1 MPVPYTFANATTAIP
16 LSQLDN
22 NFATAI
28 TIGNTAVQLGNTITT
43 LNNVTAVNVTI
54 SSVSTAITAAQ
65 GGTGQTSLTANNVII
80 GNGTGSVTFVA
91 PGTAGNVLS
100 SNGTT
105 WVSTAAASSGFPITL
120 GNTSIAA
127 SSTTTAV
134 GNLTINN
141 ANVASGLVNASN
153 VTSTTTMSA
162 SGNAFM
168 TIATLTD
175 GATITPNF
183 GANNNFTVTLG
194 GNRTLANATNLTAGQ
209 SGVIYVVQD
218 ATGGRTLSYGTMW
231 KFPSN
236 TAPTLSTAA
245 NAVDALF
252 YCVRSNVSITVNSVL
267 NVA

>member
-1 MPVPYTFANATTAIP
+1 MAVPYTFANATTAIP
-16 LSQLDN
+16 LSQLDS
-22 NFATAI
+22 NFSTAI

-43 LNNVTAVNVTI
+43 VNNLTLVNVAVTSGNVVGGI
-54 SSVSTAITAAQ
+54 ANGSITNALLANSTT
-65 GGTGQTSLTANNVII
+65 TI
-80 GNGTGSVTFVA
+80 GNATV
-91 PGTAGNVLS
+91 
-100 SNGTT
+100 
-105 WVSTAAASSGFPITL
+105 TL
-120 GNTSIAA
+120 G
-127 SSTTTAV
+127 STTTAV
-134 GNLTINN
+134 GNLTLNN
-141 ANVASGLVNASN
+141 ANVASGTVNAST

-162 SGNAFM
+162 TGNAYM
-168 TIATLTD
+168 SIATLTD

-183 GANNNFTVTLG
+183 GANNNFTVTIAG
-194 GNRTLANATNLTAGQ
+194 ARTLANATNLTAGQ

-218 ATGGRTLSYGTMW
+218 NVGGRTLSYGSIW